1 MAHYQAGGEGDPQYE
16 PEYDPQGG
24 QPNYGG
30 GYHHGDED
38 EESEGSGLG
47 HTRLFVIIEEG
58 TPRPTE
64 NNRQLSSGEATQ
76 RKELIEQTWERV
88 RRWLWAHQDPE
99 ERAQAASVRGNNE
112 ATPLHNVCKLS
123 NPPADIV
130 QALLEA
136 APDSVTWA
144 DVHGWLPL
152 HHACANGASGEVLQI
167 LTEAYPDGKTKQDSQ
182 SRTPLH
188 FYLTHTPDNAGA
200 MANYTALLSNS
211 GAAEL
216 PDVGGMLPMH
226 YACAYGVSPSV
237 LAVLAVLADAYE
249 DSLVAKENKGR
260 TPMHLAMVNA
270 HRDASPGVIRFLLD
284 KSGPELVN
292 MRDHDGYLPL
302 HLLALGLKGYKADEP
317 DQRNNVSECLKMY
330 LAAEPRPT
338 ADFLTAL
345 QDLPDWLQD
354 VAVVSPHVRN
364 ILNKKI
370 VQRFPTSILML
381 DGYWLIIIIVCF
393 EIETKKSI
401 KERFAPTSDKT
412 QQPITVSL
420 ILLFLGGIYFMSR
433 EVVQIVSLWSLGSV
447 SSWFYDATNWLD
459 MSVIVLVFY
468 YAVVM
473 TDTSYGVD
481 KTTFRSGVAFTKGV
495 LWCAVIYFLKSTLVD
510 FAVFVGGVFYVLQ
523 RLAAFLMAVAVI
535 LLAFAQMFYIVY
547 TEDPICDTSGI
558 DTNETDVCAFP
569 HCTFPSSLLKVYTM
583 MMGEIGDETRYET
596 LLVAQLLYVGYAFLV
611 VILLSNVLIA
621 IVTDS
626 YEIIQNDRAA
636 IVFWSNRLDFVAE
649 MDAIAYGCRNR
660 MKVIGGDGGASPGS
674 PGGQVQESAY
684 SAGILHETTGSKSYF
699 YDGWKSIVQLFDQNV
714 YGDIDLSPQ
723 NIEFW
728 CYFFFQAAAILV
740 VIPLW
745 IIAGLITAG
754 WLWPP
759 QIREYLFV
767 QKETAVSR
775 ADLEKQKLERLKEI
789 QSDIKSLKSD
799 IKKEMASDRE
809 EMIRMKN
816 EVEGVQTEV
825 MSDLQQVRELM
836 TTLLDMGRQ
845 RLGR

>member
-1 MAHYQAGGEGDPQYE
+1 MQSP
-16 PEYDPQGG
+16 G
-24 QPNYGG
+24 QPKPNEYAENAEVQVHVAGENRFADDDSEAS
-30 GYHHGDED
+30 DE
-38 EESEGSGLG
+38 SGLG

-58 TPRPTE
+58 MPRPNE
-64 NNRQLSSGEATQ
+64 NRQLSAVEATQ
-76 RKELIEQTWERV
+76 RKELIEQTWERI
-88 RRWLWAHQDPE
+88 RKWLWAHQDPE
-99 ERAQAASVRGNNE
+99 EREAAATVRGNND

-136 APDSVTWA
+136 ASETVTWA
-144 DVHGWLPL
+144 DSHGWLPL

-167 LTEAYPDGKTKQDSQ
+167 LTEAYPEGKTKQDSQ
-182 SRTPLH
+182 NRTPLH
-188 FYLTHTPDNAGA
+188 FYLTQRADNSMS
-200 MANYTALLSNS
+200 MATNMQFLSNS

-226 YACAYGVSPSV
+226 YACAYGVNP
-237 LAVLAVLADAYE
+237 AVLAVLKDAYP
-249 DSLVAKENKGR
+249 DSLIAKENKGR

-270 HRDASPGVIRFLLD
+270 HRDASPGVISFLLENAG
-284 KSGPELVN
+284 SELVN
-292 MRDHDGYLPL
+292 LRDHDGYLPL
-302 HLLALGLKGYKADEP
+302 HLLALGLKGFRADEP
-317 DQRNNVSECLKMY
+317 EQRNNVADCLKMY
-330 LAAEPRPT
+330 LAAEPKAS

-370 VQRFPTSILML
+370 VQRFPTAVLMM
-381 DGYWLIIIIVCF
+381 DGYFLLLIIIFF
-393 EIETKKSI
+393 EIATKEHI
-401 KERFAPTSDKT
+401 DARFTNGQPDALAPL
-412 QQPITVSL
+412 V
-420 ILLFLGGIYFMSR
+420 ILFIGGTYFLLR
-433 EVVQIVSLWSLGSV
+433 ELVQIISLWSLGSV

-459 MSVIVLVFY
+459 MAVIVLVY
-468 YAVVM
+468 YYSILM
-473 TDTSYGVD
+473 TNTSWGVS
-481 KTTFRSGVAFTKGV
+481 KESFRSGVAFTKGV

-523 RLAAFLMAVAVI
+523 RLAAFLMAVGVI
-535 LLAFAQMFYIVY
+535 LLAFAQMFFIVY
-547 TEDPICDTSGI
+547 TETEICDPPDPS
-558 DTNETDVCAFP
+558 DTKSEPCDFP
-569 HCTFPSSLLKVYTM
+569 HCTFGSSFLKVYTM

-596 LLVAQLLYVGYAFLV
+596 NLVAQILYVAYAFLV

-649 MDAIAYGCRNR
+649 MDAISYGFRQR
-660 MKVIGGDGGASPGS
+660 LRVMAGDRTPTHL
-674 PGGQVQESAY
+674 QESPHGA
-684 SAGILHETTGSKSYF
+684 AEGVTTKPAKNIF
-699 YDGWKSIVQLFDQNV
+699 FNAWKSIVQLFDQNL
-714 YGDIDLSPQ
+714 YDDIALSPQ

-728 CYFFFQAAAILV
+728 CYFFFQGAAVLF

-745 IIAGLITAG
+745 IIAGLVTAG
-754 WLWPP
+754 ILWPP

-767 QKETAVSR
+767 QKETAISR
-775 ADLEKQKLERLKEI
+775 ADLEKQKLGQLKEI
-789 QSDIKSLKSD
+789 QTSIKCLKGD
-799 IKKEMASDRE
+799 LKREMAADRE
-809 EMIRMKN
+809 EMMRMKH
-816 EVEGVQTEV
+816 EVEAIQSDV

-845 RLGR
+845 RGGR